1 VHFADSAAE
10 YFPAAQVL
18 QVKWSVVFV
27 PAGHPV
33 HFVRPAF
40 EIVPTG
46 HSRHLLAFVK

>member
-1 VHFADSAAE
+1 LADSAPE

-18 QVKWSVVFV
+18 QDKWSVVFV

-33 HFVRPAF
+33 HFFTPSF

-46 HSRHLLAFVK
+46 HS